1 MDSAE
6 ILIAMHCRLID
17 KYAEDPDCEHL
28 VKLREV
34 IDELTK

>member
-1 MDSAE
+1 MDSAK
-6 ILIAMHCRLID
+6 ILITIHCRLID

>member
-6 ILIAMHCRLID
+6 ILITIHCRLID

-34 IDELTK
+34 IYELTK